1 MRADAGDTPPRPS
14 SDLGSIGWQA
24 LGAPQWRV
32 VTCSRPQTEKR
43 EPDEHT
49 TSCRRR
55 WATPLVDAVDAVA
68 PVEDKTDKPA
78 AKKRRARVEAEPTA
92 SPARL
97 AVLKDAAVAAGA
109 SWAKHRRDA
118 LIHEGRLAVG
128 GWPGTMSEA
137 RGYAASYLSAQ
148 RRAIPGLTREELSWL
163 ARATYAHARRD
174 WLAWQNE

>member
-1 MRADAGDTPPRPS
+1 MREIPPR
-14 SDLGSIGWQA
+14 A
-24 LGAPQWRV
+24 LPPISAQLDGRHSALRNGVLSHAAGPNRD
-32 VTCSRPQTEKR
+32 REK
-43 EPDEHT
+43 PDEHT
-49 TSCRRR
+49 TSCRRGR
-55 WATPLVDAVDAVA
+55 SAQPLVDAVDPG
-68 PVEDKTDKPA
+68 PV
-78 AKKRRARVEAEPTA
+78 KKRRARVEAEPTA

-97 AVLKDAAVAAGA
+97 AVLKEAAVAAGA

-137 RGYAASYLSAQ
+137 RGFAASYLSAQ